1 MTKEMKKIQTDQSP
15 AAPVAEKEQASL
27 EIKDLRVSYNGLPVL
42 NGIDLLLRRGDTL
55 AIIGE
60 SGAGKT
66 TLGLS
71 ILGLVEGLC
80 RGEIFLNGQSLL
92 TLPEEKWREKR
103 GRDMAMVF
111 QNVSQALHP
120 LYTIRD
126 QIAESIMVHGLMDK
140 EQAKQRVFDMLH
152 FVGFDRRK
160 ARAFPH
166 QLSGGEKQKAL
177 ITMALINDPGLLIL
191 DEPTA
196 SLDVLTKEEIIKLL
210 KGLIREKMT
219 LLITHD
225 ISVAARITDFMGVLY
240 GGRILE
246 WGPTRDLIANPRHPY
261 TRGLLRSF
269 PNMTTTKDLQGIPGR
284 MTHGIA
290 GCAFHPR
297 CTQRIAICH
306 REVPRLTDSGIRRIA
321 CHRGGIVPLM
331 ECLNVSKSFGLLKA
345 LDRVGMTIYE
355 GETLSLV
362 GESGSG
368 KTTLAKTIMGLLSK
382 DGGDIILAG
391 DNTIWKKRGFYER
404 VQMIF
409 QNPSETISHRMT
421 VLDAVREPLDIH
433 KKGNREERRIQVKQ
447 VLDDVELP
455 SDDEFLRKYPHHLSG
470 GEIQRVAIARALIM
484 NPRFLIADEPTSS
497 LDVSVQAK
505 ILKLIMT
512 LQEKRGLAILFITH
526 DIALARKVSDRMA
539 VMLTGRIIEKGPTH
553 EVIGSPMHPYT
564 ESLIQLASALSHS
577 HSEQNQGSRDFA
589 GWNAGRADSG
599 NRILPPS
606 QRPVCKNQNKTGHE
620 EVAPLRENQR
630 KRPLKGCGFAPRCPV
645 AIDNCFR
652 EVPELKGG
660 YFHQVACFMRDA
672 SKGDQ

>member
-1 MTKEMKKIQTDQSP
+1 MYKNQGDERLI
-15 AAPVAEKEQASL
+15 APVAERDQACL
-27 EIKDLRVSYNGLPVL
+27 EIRDLRVSYNGLQVL
-42 NGIDLLLRRGDTL
+42 NGIDLTLHKGGTL

-71 ILGLVEGLC
+71 ILGLGEGER
-80 RGEIFLNGQSLL
+80 RGEILLNGQSLL
-92 TLPEEKWREKR
+92 DLTEERLREKR

-111 QNVSQALHP
+111 QNVAEALHP

-126 QIAESIMVHGLMDK
+126 QIVESILVHGLMDK
-140 EQAKQRVFDMLH
+140 ERARQRVFDMLH
-152 FVGFDRRK
+152 VVGFDRRR

-177 ITMALINDPGLLIL
+177 IAMALINDPGLLLL

-196 SLDVLTKEEIIKLL
+196 SLDVLTKEEIMGLL
-210 KGLIREKMT
+210 AGLIREKMT

-225 ISVAARITDFMGVLY
+225 ISVAARLTDVMGVLY
-240 GGRILE
+240 GGRIVE
-246 WGPTRDLIANPRHPY
+246 WGPTRDLIRNPRHPY

-284 MTHGIA
+284 MTHGIP

-297 CTQRIAICH
+297 CTQRIDICL
-306 REVPRLTDSGIRRIA
+306 REVPRLTGSGVRRIA

-331 ECLNVSKSFGLLKA
+331 ECVKVSKSFGALKA

-368 KTTLAKTIMGLLSK
+368 KTTLAKTIMGLFSK
-382 DGGDIILAG
+382 DAGDIILAG
-391 DNTIWKKRGFYER
+391 DTTVWKKRAFYER

-409 QNPSETISHRMT
+409 QNPAETISHRMT
-421 VLDAVREPLDIH
+421 VLDAVQEPLDIH
-433 KKGNREERRIQVKQ
+433 KKGGREERRIRVKHA
-447 VLDDVELP
+447 LDDVELP
-455 SDDEFLRKYPHHLSG
+455 SDDDFLRKYPHHLSG
-470 GEIQRVAIARALIM
+470 GEIQRVAIARALVL

-512 LQEKRGLAILFITH
+512 LQEKRGLAILFISH
-526 DIALARKVSDRMA
+526 DIALARKVSDRMV
-539 VMLTGRIIEKGPTH
+539 VMLKGRIIEKGPTN
-553 EVIGSPMHPYT
+553 EVIGAPMHPYT
-564 ESLIQLASALSHS
+564 ESLIRLASSLSRNPADRDLDGG
-577 HSEQNQGSRDFA
+577 EVTCPAAACAGAGIMEWGSLRFGA
-589 GWNAGRADSG
+589 HENPANAGHG
-599 NRILPPS
+599 E
-606 QRPVCKNQNKTGHE
+606 GF
-620 EVAPLRENQR
+620 PLRDDQR
-630 KRPLKGCGFAPRCPV
+630 KAPVHGCGFAPRCPI
-645 AIDNCFR
+645 AIDRCFR
-652 EVPELKGG
+652 EIPELRGG
-660 YFHQVACFMRDA
+660 YFHQTACFMREE
-672 SKGDQ
+672 